1 MRLLNT
7 KLNQKIKPNLDTN
20 RRAFLGV
27 MMTFSVSA
35 LLLPVRA
42 IAAIW
47 NKAAFEATQIEK
59 SQKDLGV
66 RGELPSQ
73 EIEIIAP
80 DRAENGAI
88 VQVEIKSH
96 IPQTEAIAI
105 FVDKNPT
112 ALIGNYMFTNG
123 ALPQIITRIKMADTS
138 DIKIVVKAGD
148 KYYTNTKNVV
158 VLENGCG

>member
-1 MRLLNT
+1 MRLLYT
-7 KLNQKIKPNLDTN
+7 KLNPKIKSNLDSK

-27 MMTFSVSA
+27 MMTASVSA

-47 NKAAFEATQIEK
+47 NKAAFEAVEIEK
-59 SQKDLGV
+59 AQKDLGV
-66 RGELPSQ
+66 SDELPSQ

-88 VQVEIKSH
+88 VQVEIKSR